1 MNAKPKIV
9 ICLAAALVIGIAIGA
24 MLDRAL
30 TAKRL
35 SDAPDMRQ
43 ISRLNAERLPFKPTD
58 AAQEAKIQKVLDQ
71 HARRLS
77 AVHQRY
83 RTEIE
88 TAFKSVKAQLD
99 PILTP
104 EQRAEMEKSIPG
116 PPPPMPGG
124 RGDFPGMGGP
134 GGLGPGDERLPGA
147 FPGGPTPGGPVPGG
161 AVPGG
166 PRPGMPGPGG
176 PVAGAFRPDEF
187 PLTRGP
193 LAGQFGLAVMKAE
206 LKLSEEQAAKIKVIQ
221 TETGKDVRWTPD
233 SRNPPPGPEVMKKV
247 EREMQEAVLKV
258 LTSEQQEKFRRLIGP
273 PSGDLRSPTRLP

>member
-1 MNAKPKIV
+1 MNAKFKTV
-9 ICLAAALVIGIAIGA
+9 IYLAVTLFIGIAIGA
-24 MLDRAL
+24 TLNRAL
-30 TAKRL
+30 SGGRSGESPDPRQVGLRL
-35 SDAPDMRQ
+35 TGK
-43 ISRLNAERLPFKPTD
+43 NLPFKPTD
-58 AAQEAKIQKVLDQ
+58 AGQEAKIKEVFDQ

-77 AVHQRY
+77 AVQKRY
-83 RTEIE
+83 RTEME
-88 TAFKSVKAQLD
+88 TAVKSVKEQLD

-104 EQRAEMEKSIPG
+104 EQKAELEKS
-116 PPPPMPGG
+116 MA
-124 RGDFPGMGGP
+124 
-134 GGLGPGDERLPGA
+134 GGLSPM
-147 FPGGPTPGGPVPGG
+147 PGGPTPGGPVPGG
-161 AVPGG
+161 PVPGG

-176 PVAGAFRPDEF
+176 PMAVPFRPDEF

-206 LKLSEEQAAKIKVIQ
+206 LKLSEEQAAKIKMIQ

-273 PSGDLRSPTRLP
+273 PTGDLRSPTRLP